1 MKKRRIRPTFL
12 LVPTLILCFAALFGF
27 DARADEEDDLQRQ
40 IDTQRAGVTDLENL
54 DRDRAAAA
62 EIQRLRDWLAEA
74 WDLRTKHEPE
84 QAREVLDRCMSQAE
98 LIRQVIAAASLKA
111 DVASREQKLK
121 QTRDEIQTKR
131 KALEEAVVRKK
142 MLEPAI
148 GKSDA
153 K

>member
-1 MKKRRIRPTFL
+1 MKKRRTRPTFL
-12 LVPTLILCFAALFGF
+12 LVPTLLLCFAALIGF

-40 IDTQRAGVTDLENL
+40 IDTQKAGVTDLENL

-84 QAREVLDRCMSQAE
+84 QAREVLDRCMAQAE

-111 DVASREQKLK
+111 DVAAREQKLK
-121 QTRDEIQTKR
+121 QTRNEIQTKR
-131 KALEEAVVRKK
+131 KALEEATVRKK
-142 MLEPAI
+142 TLEPAI